1 MSYCKRRCLMSLP
14 VMILR
19 SSPVIVLSLLASS
32 LMLTACNR
40 PVEEVKIEIP
50 KADLKKVTRMIP
62 SRVAER
68 KLWATDIISIMDTLK
83 IERNL
88 ENTCSIIAVVDQESN
103 FIADPSV
110 PGLGKKAAVELNER
124 LTAKLGAAVAERFTS
139 MLEQRPTPE
148 ENFAKRLE
156 KVKTEQQ
163 LDALYREMFEYF
175 KSHYK
180 LGLVTGAASIVAGH
194 DMAEYFNPVKT
205 LGSMQVHIQ
214 YALEHPREISNSN
227 AIRDSMYTRDGG
239 LYYGIHR
246 LMGYP
251 ADYDKPLYRFAD
263 FNSGMYSSRN
273 ATIQKATATL
283 TGLPISLDGDLL
295 SYNKDK
301 DALSDVTS
309 TEAALRRVIAD
320 GGGGI
325 SDRALRKDL
334 LLEKQ
339 AEFEQTETYTLVR
352 GLYEAKTGK
361 PLPYAMMPEV
371 VISGPKLSRDYNTNW
386 YANRVNGRYL
396 KCRRVGKQLGLK

>member
-1 MSYCKRRCLMSLP
+1 MSYCDRRCLILLL

-19 SSPVIVLSLLASS
+19 SSFVVLLSLLSSS
-32 LMLTACNR
+32 LMLTGCNR
-40 PVEEVKIEIP
+40 PAEDVKVEIA

-62 SRVAER
+62 SRVTER

-103 FIADPSV
+103 FTANPSV
-110 PGLGKKAAVELNER
+110 PNLGKKAAAELNER
-124 LTAKLGAAVAERFTS
+124 LTAKLGTIVAGRFTA

-148 ENFAKRLE
+148 DNFANRLD

-180 LGLVTGAASIVAGH
+180 LGLVTGAASLVAGH

-227 AIRDSMYTRDGG
+227 AIRDSMYTREGG

-251 ADYDKPLYRFAD
+251 AEYDKPLYRFAD

-273 ATIQKATATL
+273 AAIQKAIVKL
-283 TGLPISLDGDLL
+283 SDLPISLDGDLL

-301 DALSDVTS
+301 EALGDVTS

-320 GGGGI
+320 AGAGI

-339 AEFEQTETYTLVR
+339 ADFEQTETYQLVR
-352 GLYEAKTGK
+352 ELYLAKTGK
-361 PLPYAMMPEV
+361 ALPYAIMPEV

-396 KCRRVGKQLGLK
+396 KCQRIGKRLGLK

>member
-1 MSYCKRRCLMSLP
+1 MLLLA
-14 VMILR
+14 MILR
-19 SSPVIVLSLLASS
+19 ASS
-32 LMLTACNR
+32 VLLCALLLTACNR
-40 PVEEVKIEIP
+40 QADDSKVEIT

-68 KLWATDIISIMDTLK
+68 KQWATDIISIMDTLK

-103 FIADPSV
+103 FIADPNV
-110 PGLGKKAAVELNER
+110 PNLGKKAATELNER
-124 LTAKLGAAVAERFTS
+124 LTAKLGSVVAERFTA
-139 MLEQRPTPE
+139 MLAQRPTPE
-148 ENFAKRLE
+148 DNFANRLE

-163 LDALYREMFEYF
+163 LDELYREMFEYF

-180 LGLVTGAASIVAGH
+180 LGLVTGAASLVAGH

-227 AIRDSMYTRDGG
+227 AIRDSLYTREGG

-251 ADYDKPLYRFAD
+251 AEYDKPLYRFAD

-273 ATIQKATATL
+273 AAIQKAIVKL
-283 TGLPISLDGDLL
+283 SDLPISLDGDLL
-295 SYNKDK
+295 SYDKDK
-301 DALSDVTS
+301 DALSNVTS

-320 GGGGI
+320 AGAGM
-325 SDRALRKDL
+325 SDRTLRKDL

-339 AEFEQTETYTLVR
+339 ADFEQTETYQLVR
-352 GLYEAKTGK
+352 ELYLAKTGK
-361 PLPYAMMPEV
+361 ALPYAIMPEV

-386 YANRVNGRYL
+386 YATRVNGRYL
-396 KCRRVGKQLGLK
+396 KCQRVGKRLGLK